1 MIGKVIEGRFAGA
14 AVHRLAEKNVLY
26 IEREDGAKIALSKKN
41 VISIENVTD
50 QYPAGGDKVLMVM
63 WQDFETSILQIGIS
77 AAPAK
82 APAQEQEV
90 QEEQEQQEQP
100 VAPEKKKL
108 SGLAVGL
115 ICLIVVQVIAI
126 LGLGAYILGLF

>member
-90 QEEQEQQEQP
+90 QEEQEQP

>member
-26 IEREDGAKIALSKKN
+26 IEREDGTKIALSKKN

-90 QEEQEQQEQP
+90 QEEQEQP